1 MKILGNY
8 IEVVNQFRKGRK
20 TMEWKNKAKKLFSGG
35 KSYRGILLAFI
46 VICMILAIASPAFLT
61 SKNILSVLRQIA
73 VNSIL
78 AYGMTLV
85 LLTGGIDLTVSS
97 VVSLA
102 SIICAKLIGEM
113 ECNVWLVVFLALAAG
128 ALAGAIN
135 GVIICKTRMWPFI
148 VTLAM
153 AEILSGIASTI
164 SSGSPVRVMNETF
177 NLIGTGFLGP
187 ISLPII
193 YTFVLLI
200 ICYILLQKTRTGRNF
215 YAVGGN
221 EEAARFAGISA
232 FKVRILAYILSGLF
246 AAFAGIFLT
255 ARMYTGNPVL
265 GAGMETDAIAAAVV
279 GGASM
284 AGGKAR
290 IFGTLLGA
298 MVIGVISNGMNL
310 LGISSYL
317 QAIAKG
323 IIILFAVY
331 MDILS
336 TKKLEKSKG

>member
-1 MKILGNY
+1 MN
-8 IEVVNQFRKGRK
+8 
-20 TMEWKNKAKKLFSGG
+20 
-35 KSYRGILLAFI
+35 
-46 VICMILAIASPAFLT
+46 
-61 SKNILSVLRQIA
+61 
-73 VNSIL
+73 
-78 AYGMTLV
+78 TLQH
-85 LLTGGIDLTVSS
+85 LTVSS

-113 ECNVWLVVFLALAAG
+113 GCNVWLVVFLALAAG

-232 FKVRILAYILSGLF
+232 FKVRILAYIMSGLF